1 MLANSEKTQ
10 TKTHKRNTQG
20 LDAARRQRQEQSN
33 RKVEEAIKTLLKQ
46 KEKINFNSVA
56 QLAGV
61 SKKYLY
67 DNHYERIDLLRK
79 KQEGLSPKQ
88 VKQNMTDNS
97 KDILLAAKDKKIKEL
112 EAEVKRLKEILQR
125 KYGEEYSNL

>member
-1 MLANSEKTQ
+1 MNTLENNAI
-10 TKTHKRNTQG
+10 THKRNTQG
-20 LDAARRQRQEQSN
+20 LAIARQHRQEECN
-33 RKVEEAIKTLLKQ
+33 KKVNKAIETLIKN

-67 DNHYERIDLLRK
+67 DNHYDRIDLLRK
-79 KQEGLSPKQ
+79 KQEGLKPKQ
-88 VKQNMTDNS
+88 VKQNMTNNS

-112 EAEVKRLKEILQR
+112 EKEIKRLKRILHQ
-125 KYGEEYSNL
+125 KYSDEYSEL